1 MEVETGT
8 SGALVSEP
16 DRDDVYISPEVAAA
30 QAGEIVT
37 FEMDTTPVEDDEPDT
52 DNA

>member
-8 SGALVSEP
+8 SGALVTEP

-30 QAGEIVT
+30 QAGETVN
-37 FEMDTTPVEDDEPDT
+37 FERNTTPVEEDEPDT